1 MNFSS
6 GWLLVPQLT
15 NHWQVAIRALEE
27 TMVNIQYNIAIYN
40 ITLHHDI
47 TQRTHARLFLE
58 RIDAFLPSLPHPSEE
73 HQFEFEFEF
82 NYMHIFD

>member
-1 MNFSS
+1 
-6 GWLLVPQLT
+6 
-15 NHWQVAIRALEE
+15 
-27 TMVNIQYNIAIYN
+27 MVNIQYNIAIYN